1 MNRPITETS
10 VTIRGVAYQIRGDV
24 DPVHLERLAE
34 HVDGTMKVLEGSAA
48 AQSPAKLAIVAS
60 LTIADEYFQEQEARR
75 VERTRIRERLTR
87 LESVLDEAL
96 SSE

>member
-1 MNRPITETS
+1 MNRPITETN

-24 DPVHLERLAE
+24 DPAHLERLAE

-60 LTIADEYFQEQEARR
+60 LTIADELFQEREARTADWTEIR
-75 VERTRIRERLTR
+75 GRITK
-87 LESVLDEAL
+87 LETMLDEAL

>member
-1 MNRPITETS
+1 MNRPISETT
-10 VTIRGVAYQIRGDV
+10 VTIRGTAYQIRGDA

-34 HVDGTMKVLEGSAA
+34 HVDGTLKVLEGSAA

-60 LTIADEYFQEQEARR
+60 LTIADELFQEREARAADWTEIR
-75 VERTRIRERLTR
+75 GRITK
-87 LESVLDEAL
+87 LETMLDEAL

>member
-1 MNRPITETS
+1 MNRPITETN

-24 DPVHLERLAE
+24 DPVHLARLAE

-60 LTIADEYFQEQEARR
+60 LTIADEFFHERDARR
-75 VERTRIRERLTR
+75 GEWSEIRGRLTN
-87 LESVLDEAL
+87 LEMMLDEAL